1 MTMKFL
7 YTERVKSSPRS
18 GTGRIIRVYRMKNNE
33 PHYIGC
39 SHQTTISWR
48 GAYPVACLV
57 ISMNLGHKMDPG
69 DIDQGGCMGWG
80 YSLVRKD
87 IQVRELL

>member
-1 MTMKFL
+1 MNFL
-7 YTERVKSSPRS
+7 YTERVKHYPRS

-33 PHYIGC
+33 PHYIGKREA
-39 SHQTTISWR
+39 TTISWR
-48 GAYPVACLV
+48 GAYAVACLV
-57 ISMNLGHKMDPG
+57 ISENLGHKMDPG

-80 YSLVRKD
+80 YNLVRKD